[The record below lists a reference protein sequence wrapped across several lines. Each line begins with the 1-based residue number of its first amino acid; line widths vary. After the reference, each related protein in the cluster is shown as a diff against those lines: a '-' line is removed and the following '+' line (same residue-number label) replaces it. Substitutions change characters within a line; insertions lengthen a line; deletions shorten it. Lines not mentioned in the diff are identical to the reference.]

1 MIRPY
6 TSEDRKNVLHLLKLN
21 TPRYFDVSEEQDF
34 IAFLEKHL
42 QEYFVVEENGRIIG
56 SGGINYLEQNTE
68 ARLSWDMVHPNF
80 QGKGAG
86 EKLTHYRLGII
97 QNKPSVEIIK
107 VRTTQLVYKFY
118 EKMGFKL
125 QKTEKDFWAKGFD
138 LYQMVIYLKNKAT
151 ATNY

>member
-6 TSEDRKNVLHLLKLN
+6 TSKDKEELLHLLRLN
-21 TPRYFDVSEEQDF
+21 TPRYFDASEEADF
-34 IAFLEKHL
+34 TEYLEKHL
-42 QEYFVVEENGRIIG
+42 QEYFVVVENGQIIG

-68 ARLSWDMVHPNF
+68 ARLSWDMVHPDF

-86 EKLTHYRLGII
+86 KTLTHFRLGII
-97 QNKPSVEIIK
+97 QTKPSVEIIK

-138 LYQMVIYLKNKAT
+138 LYQMVVYVKD
-151 ATNY
+151 